1 MATRFLTGCI
11 DQPRVPLIVWAGGV
25 PTGETRQ
32 PPERPRGN
40 QLKMLQTLNSR
51 CESRGRFVNDRSK
64 PVQVSENLVILG
76 KYDAGLTN
84 RSGIDVIAKIANAA
98 PSRKIPAERT
108 KDETALVLIAR
119 GR

>member
-1 MATRFLTGCI
+1 M
-11 DQPRVPLIVWAGGV
+11 
-25 PTGETRQ
+25 
-32 PPERPRGN
+32 
-40 QLKMLQTLNSR
+40 
-51 CESRGRFVNDRSK
+51 
-64 PVQVSENLVILG
+64 G
-76 KYDAGLTN
+76 KYNAGLTN